1 MSPHFVSL
9 IAPAKLTLSLRVTG
23 IRKDGFHLIDAEMVT
38 LELADELTVD
48 TSRTGL
54 EITGK
59 FADDLASPTSAQS
72 ATTQNATTSA
82 NVNLVVR
89 ALQLANRQAH
99 ISITKNIPSGGGLGG
114 GSADAA
120 AILRWAGFTDLAS
133 AAKLGADIAF
143 CIVGGRARV
152 SGIGEVVNPLKKVA
166 REITLVVP
174 PFRVSTPAVYHAYDQ
189 LTDFCQ
195 TPLKHAGI
203 NDLEPAAIKVEPR
216 LAIWKE
222 KITHVCGVEPKLA
235 GSGSTFWLDGNFTN
249 LATQL
254 ADATVITT
262 RTN

>member
-1 MSPHFVSL
+1 MSDQIVSL

-23 IRKDGFHLIDAEMVT
+23 IRPDGFHLIDAEMVT
-38 LELADELTVD
+38 LELADELTID
-48 TSRTGL
+48 TSRIGL
-54 EITGK
+54 AITGK
-59 FADDLASPTSAQS
+59 FADDIENSSD
-72 ATTQNATTSA
+72 
-82 NVNLVVR
+82 NLVVR

-99 ISITKNIPSGGGLGG
+99 VTITKNIPSGGGLGG

-143 CIVGGRARV
+143 CMVGGRARV

-174 PFRVSTPAVYHAYDQ
+174 PFRVSTPAVYRAFDE
-189 LTDFCQ
+189 LTDFCK
-195 TPLKHAGI
+195 TPLKHAGD

-216 LAIWKE
+216 LAIWRE
-222 KITHVCGVEPKLA
+222 KISQACGVAPTLA
-235 GSGSTFWLDGNFTN
+235 GSGSTWWLDGNFAS
-249 LATQL
+249 LASQL

>member
-1 MSPHFVSL
+1 MSDQLVSL

-23 IRKDGFHLIDAEMVT
+23 IRPDGFHLIDAEMVT

-54 EITGK
+54 AITGK
-59 FADDLASPTSAQS
+59 FADDLENSSD
-72 ATTQNATTSA
+72 
-82 NVNLVVR
+82 NLVVR
-89 ALQLANRQAH
+89 ALRLANRQAH
-99 ISITKNIPSGGGLGG
+99 VAITKNIPSGGGLGG

-143 CIVGGRARV
+143 CMVGGRARV

-166 REITLVVP
+166 REVTLVVP
-174 PFRVSTPAVYHAYDQ
+174 PFRVSTPAVYRAFDE
-189 LTDFCQ
+189 LTDFCK
-195 TPLKHAGI
+195 TPLKHAGV

-222 KITHVCGVEPKLA
+222 KISQACGVAPTLA
-235 GSGSTFWLDGNFTN
+235 GSGSTWWLDGNFAN
-249 LATQL
+249 LASQL
-254 ADATVITT
+254 PDATVITT
-262 RTN
+262 HTN